1 MTSSSNTTMV
11 SSLCLMTGTAADR
24 AVGTHEINSYIST
37 TYFDLLVDK
46 LSRNPSYVTKR
57 ILEKYKV
64 ASNMDTIP
72 GVRFYQY
79 DFSKPLAEKNE
90 LNPSWAKWAEKPA
103 QNGVF
108 TKTVLGE
115 ILGTKHASG
124 LLPTIQESIGEA
136 ITGIMLFVPRKAKIN
151 NGDFTN
157 YIIPQIN
164 EVANEG
170 YYIIELTG
178 NTTDGDSAEE
188 YTKTEI
194 NKAAALG
201 KIPLIVSAGHIGSRS
216 FSIPEINVVLLMYD
230 GGSAATTG
238 QNMSRGSTRGV
249 RLDKVAHIFSL
260 SIDPTRE
267 DAMVQAVLETAVK
280 VANETGEDI
289 IEATKR
295 VLRAMNVFAIDG
307 HGSFAP
313 VQVDDYT
320 AKIMSS
326 RSLRKVVGATSDPTK
341 ILDDPESVQALL
353 SMTGEQVTLG
363 KAGAVGQKGKTFAE
377 SGASKNRANNND
389 SEEVEA
395 LNLFN
400 KIKEAIKMIA
410 DQAHNIAAI
419 AGSDKLTTALSTIAN
434 ENDLNQIFEE
444 CFNIEAE
451 FVLQLVEKGAVNGK
465 LLDLVV
471 YTYTNEQQTIAA
483 EFQAEFT

>member
-1 MTSSSNTTMV
+1 MTSSSNTTLV
-11 SSLCLMTGTAADR
+11 SGLCLMTGTAADR
-24 AVGTHEINSYIST
+24 AVGTHEVNSYIST

-46 LSRNPSYVTKR
+46 LSRNPSYVSKR
-57 ILEKYKV
+57 IFTKYKV
-64 ASNMDTIP
+64 APNMDTIP
-72 GVRFYQY
+72 GVKFYQY
-79 DFSKPLAEKNE
+79 DFSNLLAEKNE
-90 LNPSWAKWAEKPA
+90 LNPSWAKWAEAPA
-103 QNGVF
+103 QNSVF

-115 ILGTKHASG
+115 ILGTKHATG
-124 LLPTIQESIGEA
+124 MLPAIQESIGEA
-136 ITGIMLFVPRKAKIN
+136 ITGIMLFVPRTTKVN

-157 YIIPQIN
+157 YVIPQIN

-178 NTTDGDSAEE
+178 NTTDGDSAED
-188 YTKTEI
+188 YTKAEI
-194 NKAAALG
+194 NKATALG

-280 VANETGEDI
+280 VAAETGEDI

-307 HGSFAP
+307 YGNFAP

-326 RSLRKVVGATSDPTK
+326 RSLRKVVGTTSDPTK

-353 SMTGEQVTLG
+353 AMAGEQVTLG
-363 KAGAVGQKGKTFAE
+363 KAGTVGQKGKTFAE
-377 SGASKNRANNND
+377 SNTTKARANKND
-389 SEEVEA
+389 SEEAEA
-395 LNLFN
+395 LKLFN
-400 KIKEAIKMIA
+400 KIKEAMKMIA

-419 AGSDKLTTALSTIAN
+419 AGSDKLTTALTTIAN
-434 ENDLNQIFEE
+434 DDALSQIFEE
-444 CFNIEAE
+444 CFNVEAM

-471 YTYTNEQQTIAA
+471 YTYANEQHIVATEFEA
-483 EFQAEFT
+483 EFA